1 MSRARGRIAGRSESG
16 FTLVELLVVCSVG
29 LIVMFAAMKMFTA
42 AAGSQAGNSS
52 RASAVQQSRTSM
64 YNLTR
69 ELRNGYGV
77 VTAAPSKLVLLTY
90 LQRSTCGGP
99 LVTTSTIQCRV
110 TYKCISASG
119 GTYSCYRAE
128 TAPNV
133 AATVNGRQV
142 TSGLSTPNVFT
153 YAPTPQ
159 SSDYVAMTL
168 TFPATEGDD
177 AITLSDG
184 STLRNSG
191 GSA

>member
-1 MSRARGRIAGRSESG
+1 MRSRTRRTGLGSEGG

-42 AAGSQAGNSS
+42 AAGSQPGSSS
-52 RASAVQQSRTSM
+52 RASAVQQARSSM

-77 VTAAPSKLVLLTY
+77 VTAAPAKLVLLTY
-90 LQRSTCGGP
+90 LQRSTCGGA

-128 TAPNV
+128 TAPAV
-133 AATVNGRQV
+133 AATVNGKQIAA
-142 TSGLSTPNVFT
+142 GLSSPNVFT

-159 SSDYVAMTL
+159 ASDYVAMTL
-168 TFPATEGDD
+168 AFPAQEGDD
-177 AITLSDG
+177 AITLNDG

-191 GSA
+191 GSS